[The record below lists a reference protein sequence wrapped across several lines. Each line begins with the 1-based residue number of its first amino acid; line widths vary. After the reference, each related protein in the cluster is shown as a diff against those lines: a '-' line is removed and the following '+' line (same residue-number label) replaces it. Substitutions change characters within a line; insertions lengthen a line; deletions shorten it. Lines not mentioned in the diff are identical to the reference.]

1 MKKKTLFIILNI
13 NIIIIQNNYSEC
25 DNMSII
31 INTNSREEYNNK
43 INLYQMNGF
52 KVKSASSMNL
62 QTHLEKKNIGPSW
75 VPILLITS
83 LIGSFVYLTD
93 LVLYPLA
100 IGDFFIKLNFFSLI
114 LAVKYLHDIGIILLI
129 IFIVMLIIALYFYL
143 NKPYEV
149 IVKVNQQNNY
159 QNINNN
165 NNVNDFN
172 QKRGN
177 FNG

>member
-1 MKKKTLFIILNI
+1 MG
-13 NIIIIQNNYSEC
+13 
-25 DNMSII
+25 II
-31 INTNSREEYNNK
+31 INTNSREEYNDK
-43 INLYQMNGF
+43 INYYKMNGF

-100 IGDFFIKLNFFSLI
+100 ISDFFIKLNFFSLV
-114 LAVKYLHDIGIILLI
+114 LAVKYLQDMGLILLI
-129 IFIVMLIIALYFYL
+129 IFIAMILIAVYYYMY
-143 NKPYEV
+143 KPYEV
-149 IVKVNQQNNY
+149 IVKVNKQNNNQY
-159 QNINNN
+159 IKNNS
-165 NNVNDFN
+165 NVNDYN
-172 QKRGN
+172 PNRGN